1 MSTPT
6 FARMFDVFG
15 PTSDFRSPM
24 WTIRLCP
31 LISLLCIVL
40 AETVWQT
47 GFAHGI
53 CLGLATG
60 QLVVLSIATFQITG
74 LTYRNAE
81 QPSDVQNLSIT
92 R

>member
-1 MSTPT
+1 
-6 FARMFDVFG
+6 MFDFLG

-40 AETVWQT
+40 AETVWQS
-47 GFAHGI
+47 GFAHGM
-53 CLGLATG
+53 CMGLAAS
-60 QLVVLSIATFQITG
+60 QLVALSIAAFRVTN

-81 QPSDVQNLSIT
+81 QPSDVQNLHIT